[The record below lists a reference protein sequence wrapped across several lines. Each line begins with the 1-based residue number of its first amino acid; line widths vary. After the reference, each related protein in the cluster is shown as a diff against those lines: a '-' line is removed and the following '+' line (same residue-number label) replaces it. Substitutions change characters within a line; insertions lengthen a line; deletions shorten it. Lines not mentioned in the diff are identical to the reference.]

1 MPLEQQRS
9 SQPVAVLG
17 AGELVSHLY
26 RHDDEHGRSEY
37 RFSVN
42 RLTDSLQTTS
52 ALRARDL
59 SDLVKLSQ
67 VLAFAIEDDGWV
79 SEARR
84 RELREL
90 FDDLDQVTR
99 QWRDEA

>member
-1 MPLEQQRS
+1 MPLEQQRR

-26 RHDDEHGRSEY
+26 RHDDEFGRSEY
-37 RFSVN
+37 QFSVN
-42 RLTDSLQTTS
+42 RMTDSLQATS

-59 SDLVKLSQ
+59 TDLVKLCQ
-67 VLAFAIEDDGWV
+67 VLAFAIENDGWV

-90 FDDLDQVTR
+90 FDDLDRVTR